1 MWWPRL
7 EPYIEP
13 NDNEIEE
20 AVDEA
25 ISWRA
30 DVFVLDADLCFM
42 AGARISRLA
51 RSRMGTSHGPPYAEL
66 AFLEYSEI

>member
-13 NDNEIEE
+13 NNNEIEK

-30 DVFVLDADLCFM
+30 DVFVLDADHCFM
-42 AGARISRLA
+42 ERAFRDLRDHEWAH
-51 RSRMGTSHGPPYAEL
+51 RMALHMML
-66 AFLEYSEI
+66 